1 MDFFKDRVQ
10 TIEDT
15 GTAGLGHR
23 AELARSWMFEASFP
37 LWSGNGVADGGGFWE
52 SLDLHGR
59 PLENPVSRVRVQAR
73 QVFVFALANLMGWQ
87 PKRSLEL
94 VRTGVRALHRA
105 CRREDGLYGR
115 LTNLETQTLADDQAD
130 LYDSAFAL
138 LAHAWALRAGA
149 GAEALTG
156 GMALSMAIDQ
166 RLRCHDDRDRYF
178 ERLPAAIN
186 RVEQNPHMHLLEA
199 SLAWHEAARDKRSLQ
214 RSQQLVR
221 LAESRFVDRELSGL
235 REVFAGD
242 WGPHEDDRFE
252 AGHQYEWVWLL
263 HEQASICGDQIS
275 SIAPL
280 LYRKARE
287 LTLPNGRIYLSHSL
301 SGDVREAVH
310 RCWGLTEALKAE
322 LALVRSGN
330 TDSIAGAN
338 ATFDRLWADHIQ
350 GAVSGGWIDRLDA
363 SGKPVSTD
371 MPASTGYHLY
381 LAFSE
386 LIKVVRVLKG

>member
-1 MDFFKDRVQ
+1 MVFFKDRIS

-15 GTAGLGHR
+15 GTAGLGRR

-37 LWSGNGVADGGGFWE
+37 LWSENGVADEGGFWE
-52 SLDLHGR
+52 SLDLQGR

-73 QVFVFALANLMGWQ
+73 QVFVFALAAVMGWQ

-94 VRTGVRALHRA
+94 VRIGLRNLHQA

-115 LTNLETQTLADDQAD
+115 TVDLNSRELSDDRAD
-130 LYDSAFAL
+130 LYDSAFVL

-166 RLRCHDDRDRYF
+166 RLRCLNNRGRYF
-178 ERLPAAIN
+178 ERLPATD

-199 SLAWHEAARDKRSLQ
+199 SLAWHEAARDQRSLQ
-214 RSQQLVR
+214 RSQELVA
-221 LAESRFVDRELSGL
+221 LMESRFVDRELSGL
-235 REVFAGD
+235 REVFSED

-263 HEQASICGDQIS
+263 HEHGRICSERVS
-275 SIAPL
+275 SVAPL
-280 LYRKARE
+280 LYRKGRE
-287 LTLPNGRIYLSHSL
+287 LTLPNGRIYLSHEL
-301 SGDVREAVH
+301 NGDVREIVH

-322 LALVRSGN
+322 LALVRAGD
-330 TDSIAGAN
+330 TDRIATAN
-338 ATFDRLWADHIQ
+338 AVFDRLWTDHIQ
-350 GAVSGGWIDRLDA
+350 GAISGGWLDRLDS

-371 MPASTGYHLY
+371 MPASTGYHLH

-386 LIKVVRVLKG
+386 LIDVVRILSR

>member
-1 MDFFKDRVQ
+1 MAFLKKRIS

-15 GTAGLGHR
+15 GTAGLCRR

-37 LWSGNGVADGGGFWE
+37 LWSENGVADGRGFWE

-73 QVFVFALANLMGWQ
+73 QVFVFALANRMGWQ

-94 VRTGVRALHRA
+94 VRAGLRTLHRA

-115 LTNLETQTLADDQAD
+115 TIDLNSQELLDDRAD

-149 GAEALTG
+149 GAEALAG

-166 RLRCHDDRDRYF
+166 RLRCLHNRGRYL
-178 ERLPAAIN
+178 ERLPATD

-199 SLAWHEAARDKRSLQ
+199 SQAWHEAARDQRSLL
-214 RSQQLVR
+214 RSQELVG
-221 LAESRFVDRELSGL
+221 LMESRFIDRELAGL
-235 REVFAGD
+235 REVLAED

-263 HEQASICGDQIS
+263 HEHARICGGRVS
-275 SIAPL
+275 PAAAL

-287 LTLPNGRIYLSHSL
+287 LTLPNGRLYLSHTL
-301 SGDVREAVH
+301 QGDIREPVH
-310 RCWGLTEALKAE
+310 RCWGLTEALKAQ
-322 LALVRSGN
+322 LALVCSGN
-330 TDSIAGAN
+330 TGSIAVAN
-338 ATFDRLWADHIQ
+338 EIFDRLWADHIQ
-350 GAVSGGWIDRLDA
+350 GAVSGGWLDRLDA
-363 SGKPVSTD
+363 SGTSVSND
-371 MPASTGYHLY
+371 MPASTGYHIH
-381 LAFSE
+381 LAISE
-386 LIKVVRVLKG
+386 LLRAEKVVKG